1 MAASVTK
8 ADQKKQKDILRKYTL
23 QIFLLKYNDAK
34 KQNLMKVFFD
44 YEILSF
50 WSYEKL
56 SWKNVVCVYFI

>member
-44 YEILSF
+44 YEIL
-50 WSYEKL
+50 
-56 SWKNVVCVYFI
+56 